1 MRCESAHRM
10 DSLAEPAS
18 GSCAGDHSRE
28 LGQERHDPKI
38 GVGHFQ
44 SCGEFRKGD
53 LFGCARAVRV
63 VVGNAIIAIVDD
75 VVRCILRCSM
85 NGLRSLSGTGKR
97 ICIFVLCAIVHDHD
111 RHDRHDP

>member
-1 MRCESAHRM
+1 MHPLPKS
-10 DSLAEPAS
+10 AS
-18 GSCAGDHSRE
+18 GSCADDHSRE

-53 LFGCARAVRV
+53 LVGCARAVGI

-75 VVRCILRCSM
+75 AARCLLGCSM
-85 NGLRSLSGTGKR
+85 NGLRALSGTGKR

-111 RHDRHDP
+111 RHDL

>member
-44 SCGEFRKGD
+44 FCGEFRKGD
-53 LFGCARAVRV
+53 VFGCARAVRV

-111 RHDRHDP
+111 RHDP